1 MSEGENHVEK
11 GETALDPELDSLL
24 DDALQD
30 FTKPQPSALS
40 QPVNVDLASAMA
52 AFGISAATGGKE
64 EAQNVWTEEFIQQA
78 TANFEKTMRALMEQQ
93 QGNLPSDSGA
103 QVQKTEKD
111 QSPSETSPT
120 SAPAAGSGSAANE
133 IPEGSIDFSA
143 MSADFAK
150 FAQAAAKAAAEAPS
164 DAPFTDC
171 LSETMKQLSQNNEQL
186 KSVPTAE
193 DMTKM
198 FESLGFGGGEG
209 EEGGFGGLFPLMQV
223 MLENIL
229 SKEVL
234 YPPMK
239 EITDKY
245 PDWLADHRSSLP
257 EDEYERYNKQYD
269 VMKQVVQLY
278 EEEQDS
284 DSDEVKGQRFE
295 KIMQFMQKLQE
306 MGQPPKDLVGDL
318 GPMINFDESGNPVL
332 PDMSTLLGAAGFPG
346 GDAGVPTEPAPGGV
360 PGNQPQEGE
369 QCHIM

>member
-1 MSEGENHVEK
+1 MSEGEKRTEK
-11 GETALDPELDSLL
+11 AEIVPDPDLDSLL

-52 AFGISAATGGKE
+52 SMGVNVAAGGT
-64 EAQNVWTEEFIQQA
+64 EATQNVWTEEFIQQA

-93 QGNLPSDSGA
+93 QGNLPSSA
-103 QVQKTEKD
+103 SSQVQETEKD
-111 QSPSETSPT
+111 KSTSETSPT
-120 SAPAAGSGSAANE
+120 SAPAEGSSPSGSE
-133 IPEGSIDFSA
+133 IPEGSIDFSTL
-143 MSADFAK
+143 SADFAK

-164 DAPFTDC
+164 DGAFTDT
-171 LSETMKQLSQNNEQL
+171 LAETMKQLSQNNEQL
-186 KSVPTAE
+186 KSVPTAD

-198 FESLGFGGGEG
+198 FENLGLGGGEG

-245 PDWLADHRSSLP
+245 PDWLADHRTSLP
-257 EDEYERYNKQYD
+257 EEEYDRYNKQYD

-295 KIMQFMQKLQE
+295 KVMQFMQKLQE

-346 GDAGVPTEPAPGGV
+346 GAGVPTEAAPGG
-360 PGNQPQEGE
+360 GASGEQPQEGE
-369 QCHIM
+369 QCSIM